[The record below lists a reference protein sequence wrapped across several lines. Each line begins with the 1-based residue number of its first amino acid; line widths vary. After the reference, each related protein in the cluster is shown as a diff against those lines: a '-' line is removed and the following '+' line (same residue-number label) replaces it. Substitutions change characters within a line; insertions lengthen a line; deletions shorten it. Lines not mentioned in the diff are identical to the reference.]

1 MTEPSATDLANDA
14 AEAIRSLNHA
24 TFPGTE
30 STPGGLAWPSD
41 AYDVVASLGLLAARL
56 PQLLGQLDRFLTGEV
71 DAGRVVVAGGDYA
84 GDPQAAAA
92 VASHWLDHARI
103 NAAALHHALD
113 AAQQAVAF
121 MATSDLTGD
130 DPDAV

>member
-1 MTEPSATDLANDA
+1 MTGPSVTDLANDA

-24 TFPGTE
+24 TFPGSGQLTW
-30 STPGGLAWPSD
+30 PGE
-41 AYDVVASLGLLAARL
+41 AYDVMASLSLLAARL

-84 GDPQAAAA
+84 DDPQAAAA
-92 VASHWLDHARI
+92 VASHWLDRARI

-121 MATSDLTGD
+121 MSAS
-130 DPDAV
+130 DPDDAG

>member
-1 MTEPSATDLANDA
+1 VTGGQQSVAELADSA

-24 TFPGTE
+24 TFPGTD
-30 STPGGLAWPSD
+30 GLQFPSD
-41 AYDVVASLGLLAARL
+41 AYDVIASLGLLAARL
-56 PQLLGQLDRFLTGEV
+56 PQLLGQLDHWLTRQVET
-71 DAGRVVVAGGDYA
+71 GRVAVDGGDYA

-113 AAQQAVAF
+113 AAQQAVAY
-121 MATSDLTGD
+121 MAATSAATTED
-130 DPDAV
+130 